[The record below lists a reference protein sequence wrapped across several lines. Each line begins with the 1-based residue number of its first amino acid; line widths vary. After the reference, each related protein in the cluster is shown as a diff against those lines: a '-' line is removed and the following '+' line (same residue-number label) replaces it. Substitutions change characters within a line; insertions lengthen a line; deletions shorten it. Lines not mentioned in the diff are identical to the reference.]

1 MYLNSSYSYG
11 YIPNSPKTGDVYY
24 DIYKQRHFVYNLY
37 GNWEMLKDFNKH
49 KMRIKKIKAILI

>member
-1 MYLNSSYSYG
+1 M

-24 DIYKQRHFVYNLY
+24 DIYKQRKFIYNN
-37 GNWEMLKDFNKH
+37 GNWEMLKDFDKY